1 MKEFSASV
9 FHWNTDTLTIHKVIA
24 ETEAEATAKIKNLP
38 EFGKDA
44 EIFYI
49 CGTVIL
55 EGYDPWGNGGIMP
68 FDVGFFNPNEKR
80 L

>member
-9 FHWNTDTLTIHKVIA
+9 FHWNTDKLTNHRVTA
-24 ETEAEATAKIKNLP
+24 ETEAEAIAKIKALP

-44 EIFYI
+44 EVFYI
-49 CGTVIL
+49 HGNTIL
-55 EGYDPWGNGGIMP
+55 EGYDPWGNGGIAP
-68 FDVGFFNPNEKR
+68 FEVGFFNPNEKR